1 MEYKIVNLS
10 QKPEILDRAARWFH
24 EKWEVPLEAYRESM
38 EESLLKKAPVP
49 QWYLALKDSEIIGG
63 MGVIENDFHHRKDLA
78 PNVCA
83 VYTEAEYR
91 NHGVAGALLDYVCRD
106 MKEKESIPY
115 ILLQTILPFTKD
127 MAGNFTAWF
136 RATESLKCQEC
147 ISTEGDSLSR

>member
-106 MKEKESIPY
+106 MKELQRHERKRNRYLISYYRPY
-115 ILLQTILPFTKD
+115 FLLRKIWLGILLHGP
-127 MAGNFTAWF
+127 G
-136 RATESLKCQEC
+136 
-147 ISTEGDSLSR
+147 

>member
-78 PNVCA
+78 PNVCHRSRIQKPWGGRSTSGLCLQRHERKRNR
-83 VYTEAEYR
+83 YLISYYR
-91 NHGVAGALLDYVCRD
+91 PYFLLR
-106 MKEKESIPY
+106 KIWLG
-115 ILLQTILPFTKD
+115 ILLHGP
-127 MAGNFTAWF
+127 G
-136 RATESLKCQEC
+136 
-147 ISTEGDSLSR
+147 